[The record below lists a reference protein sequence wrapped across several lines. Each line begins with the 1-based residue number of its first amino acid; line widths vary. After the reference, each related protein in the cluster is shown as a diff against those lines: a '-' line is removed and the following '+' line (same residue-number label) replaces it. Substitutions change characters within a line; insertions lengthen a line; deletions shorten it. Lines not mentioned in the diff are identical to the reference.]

1 MAEIEYQ
8 VEELLFRMNALTG
21 THSLPEKPPCY
32 LTDSDC
38 TYGGGDDGISSG
50 GSEGQAGGE
59 DRLEQR
65 VQKIEDNLCSQEP
78 FLAQLLKLDS
88 IGADD
93 LSQEKE
99 KQLRYGNC
107 LCTVSE

>member
-1 MAEIEYQ
+1 MDNAFSIQEFTLAEIEYQ

-50 GSEGQAGGE
+50 GSEVKF
-59 DRLEQR
+59 RL
-65 VQKIEDNLCSQEP
+65 
-78 FLAQLLKLDS
+78 FTLLRDLTIPHLD
-88 IGADD
+88 
-93 LSQEKE
+93 L
-99 KQLRYGNC
+99 
-107 LCTVSE
+107 